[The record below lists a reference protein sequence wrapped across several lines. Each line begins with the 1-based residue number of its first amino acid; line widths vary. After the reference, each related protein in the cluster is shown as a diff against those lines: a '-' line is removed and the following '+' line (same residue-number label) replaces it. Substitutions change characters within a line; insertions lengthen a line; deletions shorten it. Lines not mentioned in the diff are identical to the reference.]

1 MTTKLK
7 KLWLFV
13 ASAVMAITAIFA
25 VGCDDGNG
33 EGNAC
38 ATHTYGEWVIV
49 KEPTETEKGL
59 RKHTCTVCGNVEEE
73 ELQSL
78 TSAVTAA
85 IKAPAMTKGPA
96 ST

>member
-25 VGCDDGNG
+25 VGCESNDG

-38 ATHTYGEWVIV
+38 ATHT
-49 KEPTETEKGL
+49 
-59 RKHTCTVCGNVEEE
+59 R
-73 ELQSL
+73 
-78 TSAVTAA
+78 TAN
-85 IKAPAMTKGPA
+85 G
-96 ST
+96 

>member
-25 VGCDDGNG
+25 VGCESNDG

-38 ATHTYGEWVIV
+38 ATHTYGE
-49 KEPTETEKGL
+49 
-59 RKHTCTVCGNVEEE
+59 
-73 ELQSL
+73 
-78 TSAVTAA
+78 
-85 IKAPAMTKGPA
+85 
-96 ST
+96 

>member
-25 VGCDDGNG
+25 VGCDDGDG

-38 ATHTYGEWVIV
+38 ART
-49 KEPTETEKGL
+49 
-59 RKHTCTVCGNVEEE
+59 R
-73 ELQSL
+73 
-78 TSAVTAA
+78 TAN
-85 IKAPAMTKGPA
+85 G
-96 ST
+96 

>member
-25 VGCDDGNG
+25 VGCDNGEG

-59 RKHTCTVCGNVEEE
+59 STHVPYAATLRRKNYSR
-73 ELQSL
+73 LPPPLRRQSKRPL
-78 TSAVTAA
+78 
-85 IKAPAMTKGPA
+85 
-96 ST
+96 